1 MRRKK
6 VLEVKVG
13 GIRPEQLIIAPPFW
27 ACQLDLFGPYKVY
40 VPCYERETRNRPLWI
55 MAIVCPTT
63 RLVNLYVFMSALSNA
78 EVTLRDLEHHVY
90 KEHQIIFTVCPVGG
104 HSQHGQ
110 VECVIRSIQQ
120 GLNDCGLKNER
131 LHTTGVQSLC
141 KLVENTYNSL
151 PIGYSYDRDQ
161 DNTRLLKI
169 ICPNMLKMGHKNQK
183 VLFG

>member
-1 MRRKK
+1 
-6 VLEVKVG
+6 
-13 GIRPEQLIIAPPFW
+13 
-27 ACQLDLFGPYKVY
+27 
-40 VPCYERETRNRPLWI
+40 

-63 RLVNLYVFMSALSNA
+63 QLVNLQVIEKTDVGGIICGITRIACESGLPKYVFTDQDSAIMSALSNA

-131 LHTTGVQSLC
+131 LHATGVQ
-141 KLVENTYNSL
+141 
-151 PIGYSYDRDQ
+151 
-161 DNTRLLKI
+161 
-169 ICPNMLKMGHKNQK
+169 
-183 VLFG
+183 